1 MSHNIS
7 RNQQQNA
14 ALMWIKF
21 AKAEKLK
28 SGVKTALTKLKKQLA
43 LEVVESLARCAP
55 RSGQWQNCCRTSG
68 KRCRSVHAWMRAS
81 ARYQHGL
88 FSMPSRGPPM
98 WGLGCCRISGFFH
111 SQNKNKCHCAP
122 VRRGHGTPE
131 RSRSKGHDRRGR
143 EPHRSC
149 RGSVGDSQGA
159 PFGTSTLAMQIRREN
174 ITLSP

>member
-1 MSHNIS
+1 MCRS
-7 RNQQQNA
+7 A
-14 ALMWIKF
+14 TIKF
-21 AKAEKLK
+21 RRQYFRGGRRSPRHAPGHQSTEYPIDISL
-28 SGVKTALTKLKKQLA
+28 
-43 LEVVESLARCAP
+43 ESLAAAP
-55 RSGQWQNCCRTSG
+55 PDLASG
-68 KRCRSVHAWMRAS
+68 KIVAARLGSGVSLCTLGCGRQRDTSMVFSRCHPDG
-81 ARYQHGL
+81 H
-88 FSMPSRGPPM
+88 PM

-122 VRRGHGTPE
+122 VRRGHRTPG